1 MELIVGVVIL
11 LIIIIIILFFVLK
24 ISNKKD
30 GEIENNITVV
40 SEEKTPNLFPLIQI
54 IENNQ
59 VVPLEKNKIIDEKIK
74 NAISTIDNVTPKSII
89 IDKNIKKGKRLLDDN
104 RVYFSAIKEGTEN
117 MQAVGKTGKVYGTQ
131 MIKDKKTNRM
141 LFDKQTEFTKEGVLV
156 KSAGKDALVNAGFN
170 AASMVVGQYYM
181 AEINSKLENIENS
194 INDISDFLDSGYQSK
209 LMYIVS
215 KLKEIID
222 NKVEILNNSVST
234 KKRYDEIIDL
244 EKECTILLGQANEK
258 LKKEIPDNE
267 VDFKIYKSILEKI
280 SKWYTRQQVL
290 QRLLLEIGNLR
301 YVLACG
307 NESSKLSHTQYNNYL
322 EQSNSVI
329 NKLEN
334 FHAIMENKY
343 SIDVEKSR
351 RTDKLYNIKKNTVGK
366 IKEEWAYQ
374 KIDEKTVRMIDI
386 QKKSQKMDPYT
397 NEKQDDVIKIQKYN
411 GEYYNVL
418 PNINNK

>member
-89 IDKNIKKGKRLLDDN
+89 IGKNIKKGKQLLDDN

-222 NKVEILNNSVST
+222 NKVEILNNSVSN
-234 KKRYDEIIDL
+234 KKDMM
-244 EKECTILLGQANEK
+244 KLL
-258 LKKEIPDNE
+258 I
-267 VDFKIYKSILEKI
+267 
-280 SKWYTRQQVL
+280 
-290 QRLLLEIGNLR
+290 
-301 YVLACG
+301 
-307 NESSKLSHTQYNNYL
+307 
-322 EQSNSVI
+322 
-329 NKLEN
+329 
-334 FHAIMENKY
+334 
-343 SIDVEKSR
+343 
-351 RTDKLYNIKKNTVGK
+351 
-366 IKEEWAYQ
+366 
-374 KIDEKTVRMIDI
+374 
-386 QKKSQKMDPYT
+386 
-397 NEKQDDVIKIQKYN
+397 
-411 GEYYNVL
+411 
-418 PNINNK
+418 

>member
-89 IDKNIKKGKRLLDDN
+89 IGKNIKKGKQLLDDN

-280 SKWYTRQQVL
+280 SKWYTR
-290 QRLLLEIGNLR
+290 
-301 YVLACG
+301 
-307 NESSKLSHTQYNNYL
+307 
-322 EQSNSVI
+322 
-329 NKLEN
+329 
-334 FHAIMENKY
+334 
-343 SIDVEKSR
+343 
-351 RTDKLYNIKKNTVGK
+351 
-366 IKEEWAYQ
+366 
-374 KIDEKTVRMIDI
+374 
-386 QKKSQKMDPYT
+386 
-397 NEKQDDVIKIQKYN
+397 
-411 GEYYNVL
+411 
-418 PNINNK
+418 

>member
-1 MELIVGVVIL
+1 MDLFIYILIL
-11 LIIIIIILFFVLK
+11 LFIVSIIIFLIFKF
-24 ISNKKD
+24 NKK
-30 GEIENNITVV
+30 NINE
-40 SEEKTPNLFPLIQI
+40 EEKNIVLVNDENIPNSFPVIQI
-54 IENNQ
+54 IENNEI
-59 VVPLEKNKIIDEKIK
+59 VPSEKNKITDDKIK
-74 NAISTIDNVTPKSII
+74 NAITTIDNVLPKTATISK
-89 IDKNIKKGKRLLDDN
+89 DIKKSKKLLDDSK
-104 RVYFSAIKEGTEN
+104 VYFSAIKEGTEN

-141 LFDKQTEFTKEGVLV
+141 LFDKQTEFTKEGALV

-170 AASMVVGQYYM
+170 VASMVVGQYYM
-181 AEINSKLENIENS
+181 AEINSKLENIENN

-222 NKVEILNNSVST
+222 NKVEILNNTVST

-267 VDFKIYKSILEKI
+267 VDFKVYKSILEKI

-322 EQSNSVI
+322 EQSNLVI

-334 FHAIMENKY
+334 FHAIMSNKY
-343 SIDVEKSR
+343 SIDMEKSR

-366 IKEEWAYQ
+366 IKEDWAYQ

-386 QKKSQKMDPYT
+386 QKKPQKMEPYT
-397 NEKQDDVIKIQKYN
+397 KERQDEVIKIQKYN
-411 GEYYNVL
+411 GEYYNAL
-418 PNINNK
+418 PDIK

>member
-11 LIIIIIILFFVLK
+11 LIIILFLVLK

-30 GEIENNITVV
+30 SEIENNITVV
-40 SEEKTPNLFPLIQI
+40 SEEKKPNLFPLIQI

-74 NAISTIDNVTPKSII
+74 NAISTIDNVAPKSII
-89 IDKNIKKGKRLLDDN
+89 AGKNIKKGKQLLDDN

-141 LFDKQTEFTKEGVLV
+141 LFDKQTEFTKEGALV

-267 VDFKIYKSILEKI
+267 VDFKNYKSILEKI

>member
-89 IDKNIKKGKRLLDDN
+89 IGKNIKKGKQLLDDN

-301 YVLACG
+301 YVLAYG